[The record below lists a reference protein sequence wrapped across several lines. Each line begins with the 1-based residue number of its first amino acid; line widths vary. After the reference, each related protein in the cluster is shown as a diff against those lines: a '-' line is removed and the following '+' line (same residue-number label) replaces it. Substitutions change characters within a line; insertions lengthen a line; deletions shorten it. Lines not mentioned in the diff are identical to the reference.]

1 MKIVTYI
8 IMTLAVASIIFN
20 ATKLDF
26 SNIFQGDSQIALIS
40 ILASLCV
47 LILMLIM
54 SISYKIKEKEEER
67 N

>member
-8 IMTLAVASIIFN
+8 IMTLAAASIIFN

-54 SISYKIKEKEEER
+54 RISYKIKEKEEER

>member
-1 MKIVTYI
+1 MV
-8 IMTLAVASIIFN
+8 LALASIIFN

-26 SNIFQGDSQIALIS
+26 QNLFAGDSQIALIS
-40 ILASLCV
+40 IIASLCV

-54 SISYKIKEKEEER
+54 RISYKIKEKEEER